1 MFDSSFFVAVSF
13 LIFVGLVVYLGLP
26 KIIINALDQRSKDIK
41 KELDEARNLR
51 EEAQKILAKEK
62 KNLDKAEEDA
72 KILLSKAE
80 IKVNEMTELAE
91 RNLKEDIERK
101 KKIAEMKIEQAKSE
115 ALSDVKSKITEL
127 SFEITKDYLLNNI
140 DKEISDKIVSDS
152 ITEIKKNL

>member
-13 LIFVGLVVYLGLP
+13 LIFVGLVVYFGLP

-72 KILLSKAE
+72 KILLRNGAD
-80 IKVNEMTELAE
+80 KVDN
-91 RNLKEDIERK
+91 R
-101 KKIAEMKIEQAKSE
+101 
-115 ALSDVKSKITEL
+115 
-127 SFEITKDYLLNNI
+127 
-140 DKEISDKIVSDS
+140 
-152 ITEIKKNL
+152 

>member
-80 IKVNEMTELAE
+80 KKVNEMTELAE

-115 ALSDVKSKITEL
+115 ALSDVKSKITKL
-127 SFEITKDYLLNNI
+127 SFEITKDYLINNI

>member
-72 KILLSKAE
+72 KILL
-80 IKVNEMTELAE
+80 
-91 RNLKEDIERK
+91 RR
-101 KKIAEMKIEQAKSE
+101 
-115 ALSDVKSKITEL
+115 
-127 SFEITKDYLLNNI
+127 
-140 DKEISDKIVSDS
+140 
-152 ITEIKKNL
+152 